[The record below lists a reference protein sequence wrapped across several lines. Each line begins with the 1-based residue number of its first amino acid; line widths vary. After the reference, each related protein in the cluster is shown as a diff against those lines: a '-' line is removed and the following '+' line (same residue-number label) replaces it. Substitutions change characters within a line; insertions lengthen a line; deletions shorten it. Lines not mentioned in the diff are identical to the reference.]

1 MKTIYKFCGKW
12 RSAEGRLLPTGRKNV
27 ESGMRNVC
35 CRVFYLLLTSFSPLL
50 LFTSCID
57 EYEADISAE
66 DSNLLVVEGTI
77 CSAEL
82 NKFYL
87 SRTQDIKATHAPR
100 MVTGASVSVHG
111 SDGSEYKAQAT
122 DDYYACWIDQL
133 EPDVK
138 YYLHIE
144 ADGEVYES
152 EPQLPI
158 RTEKIASVVG
168 AQDTPDR
175 HIDVLVTPDAPFDAS
190 KTNYY
195 TWSYIETWE
204 VHPEYTTYVYFDT
217 NTMQKV
223 DSMGIFP
230 ERGWRNALGTN
241 ILVEAS
247 THYEDQHIQRIKLYD
262 FDNGDERLF
271 FKYSGLVQQRAI
283 SKEEYEYECA
293 RRQASS
299 EMGGLFTPL
308 PSALPTNIHC
318 LTSRKSVIGFVG
330 CALNTAKYRFFFDSR
345 DFIVSRT
352 YKGDT
357 RVWLHDFTIDE
368 CLRMARQG
376 MYLCEWDDNRMNG
389 GGPLNTAWA
398 TKYQLDVRE
407 RGAYTEEP
415 DFWSLDEDVSY

>member
-1 MKTIYKFCGKW
+1 MKEKVCGSSKAW
-12 RSAEGRLLPTGRKNV
+12 GIKVLP
-27 ESGMRNVC
+27 
-35 CRVFYLLLTSFSPLL
+35 FYLFTFLL
-50 LFTSCID
+50 LIMSGCID

-77 CSAEL
+77 CSAEW

-87 SRTQDIKATHAPR
+87 SRTQDIKSSYGPR
-100 MVTGASVSVHG
+100 MVMGASVSVHG

-122 DDYYACWIDQL
+122 DDYYSCWIDQL
-133 EPDVK
+133 NPDVE

-152 EPQLPI
+152 EPQRPL
-158 RTEKIASVVG
+158 RTENIASVVG
-168 AQDTPDR
+168 VQNTPDS
-175 HIDVLVTPDAPFDAS
+175 HIDVLVTPDTPFDAD

-195 TWSYIETWE
+195 SWSYIETWE
-204 VHPEYTTYVYFDT
+204 VRPEYTTYVYFDT
-217 NTMQKV
+217 ERMMKV
-223 DSMGIFP
+223 DTLGMFP
-230 ERGWRNALGTN
+230 DRGWRNAIGSN

-247 THYEDQHIQRIKLYD
+247 SHYDGHHIQQLKLYD
-262 FDNGDERLF
+262 IDNSDERLF
-271 FKYSGLVQQRAI
+271 YKYSGLVQQRAI
-283 SKEEYEYECA
+283 SKDEYEYERA

-308 PSALPTNIHC
+308 PSALPSNIHC
-318 LTSRKSVIGFVG
+318 LTAHKSAIGFIG
-330 CALNTAKYRFFFDSR
+330 CALNTAKYRFFFYPR
-345 DFIVSRT
+345 DFSVNRT

-357 RVWLHDFTIDE
+357 RVWLKNCTENE
-368 CLRMARQG
+368 CLLMANQG

-398 TKYQLDVRE
+398 TIYQLDVRQ

-415 DFWSLDEDVSY
+415 DFWSLDN

>member
-1 MKTIYKFCGKW
+1 MKEKECGSSKAW
-12 RSAEGRLLPTGRKNV
+12 GIKVLP
-27 ESGMRNVC
+27 
-35 CRVFYLLLTSFSPLL
+35 FYFFTFLLLLL
-50 LFTSCID
+50 SGCID
-57 EYEADISAE
+57 EYDADIAAE

-87 SRTQDIKATHAPR
+87 SRTQDIKATHAPQ

-133 EPDVK
+133 DPDIA

-152 EPQLPI
+152 EPQRPL
-158 RTEKIASVVG
+158 RTEEIASVVG
-168 AQDTPDR
+168 VQNTPDSP
-175 HIDVLVTPDAPFDAS
+175 IDVLVTPDAPFDAN

-195 TWSYIETWE
+195 SWSYTETWE
-204 VHPEYTTYVYFDT
+204 VRPDYTTYVYFDVER
-217 NTMQKV
+217 MQKV
-223 DSMGIFP
+223 DTLGLFP
-230 ERGWRNALGTN
+230 ERGWKDALGSN

-247 THYEDQHIQRIKLYD
+247 THYAGQHIQKLKLYD
-262 FDNGDERLF
+262 IDNSNERIF
-271 FKYSGLVQQRAI
+271 YKYSGLVQQRAI
-283 SKEEYEYECA
+283 SKDEYEYECA

-308 PSALPTNIHC
+308 PSVPPTNIHC
-318 LTSRKSVIGFVG
+318 LTSHKSVIGFIG
-330 CALNTAKYRFFFDSR
+330 CSLNTAKYRFFFYPR
-345 DFIVSRT
+345 DFSVNHP
-352 YKGDT
+352 YYGDT
-357 RVWLHDFTIDE
+357 RVWLNDCNEEE
-368 CLRMARQG
+368 CARMAKQG
-376 MYLCEWDDNRMNG
+376 MFLCEWDDNRMNG

-398 TKYQLDVRE
+398 TGYQLDVRL

-415 DFWSLDEDVSY
+415 AYWESDEDVSD

>member
-1 MKTIYKFCGKW
+1 MMKQRKTLYFVLCLILGT
-12 RSAEGRLLPTGRKNV
+12 STLL
-27 ESGMRNVC
+27 
-35 CRVFYLLLTSFSPLL
+35 
-50 LFTSCID
+50 SCID

-87 SRTQDIKATHAPR
+87 SRTQDIKSFYGPR
-100 MVTGASVSVHG
+100 MVTGASVSIHG

-122 DDYYACWIDQL
+122 GDYYSCWIDHL
-133 EPDVK
+133 DPDVE

-144 ADGEVYES
+144 ADGDVYES
-152 EPQLPI
+152 EPQRPL

-168 AQDTPDR
+168 VQNTPDSN
-175 HIDVLVTPDAPFDAS
+175 IDVLVTPDAPFEAD

-195 TWSYIETWE
+195 SWSYIETWE
-204 VHPEYTTYVYFDT
+204 VHPEYTTYVYFDAERK
-217 NTMQKV
+217 QKV
-223 DSMGIFP
+223 DSIGIFP
-230 ERGWRNALGTN
+230 ERGWMDATDSN

-247 THYEDQHIQRIKLYD
+247 THYDSQHIQKLKLYD
-262 FDNGDERLF
+262 IDNSDERLY

-283 SKEEYEYECA
+283 SKDEYEYECA
-293 RRQASS
+293 LRQASS

-318 LTSRKSVIGFVG
+318 LTSHKSVIGFVG
-330 CALNTAKYRFFFDSR
+330 CALNTAKYRFFFHPS
-345 DFIVSRT
+345 DFSVNRI

-357 RVWLHDFTIDE
+357 RVWLNDCTIEE

-376 MYLCEWDDNRMNG
+376 LYLCEWEDNRMNG

-398 TKYQLDVRE
+398 TRYQLDVRK

>member
-1 MKTIYKFCGKW
+1 MKYI
-12 RSAEGRLLPTGRKNV
+12 P
-27 ESGMRNVC
+27 
-35 CRVFYLLLTSFSPLL
+35 FYLFTFLLLTLSG
-50 LFTSCID
+50 CID
-57 EYEADISAE
+57 EYDADISAE
-66 DSNLLVVEGTI
+66 DTNLLVVEGTI

-87 SRTQDIKATHAPR
+87 SRTQDMKAYHAPR

-133 EPDVK
+133 NPDVA

-152 EPQLPI
+152 EPQLPL

-168 AQDTPDR
+168 VQNTPDS
-175 HIDVLVTPDAPFDAS
+175 HIDVLVTSEAPFEAD

-195 TWSYIETWE
+195 SWSYTETWE

-217 NTMQKV
+217 ERMQKV
-223 DSMGIFP
+223 DTIGMFP
-230 ERGWRNALGTN
+230 ERGWRNAIGAD

-247 THYEDQHIQRIKLYD
+247 THYDGQRIQQLKLYD
-262 FDNGDERLF
+262 IDNSDERLYY
-271 FKYSGLVQQRAI
+271 KYSGLVQQRAI
-283 SKEEYEYECA
+283 SKDEYEYEYERA
-293 RRQASS
+293 LRQASS

-308 PSALPTNIHC
+308 PSVLPSNIHC
-318 LTSRKSVIGFVG
+318 LTSHKSVIGYVG
-330 CALNTAKYRFFFDSR
+330 CALNTAKYRFFFDPR
-345 DFIVSRT
+345 DFSVNRA

-357 RVWLHDFTIDE
+357 RVWLKNCTIAE
-368 CLRMARQG
+368 CLRMADQG
-376 MYLCEWDDNRMNG
+376 MYLCEWEDNRMNG

-398 TKYQLDVRE
+398 TKYQLDVRQ
-407 RGAYTEEP
+407 RGAYIEEP
-415 DFWSLDEDVSY
+415 DFWSLDENVSY

>member
-1 MKTIYKFCGKW
+1 MK
-12 RSAEGRLLPTGRKNV
+12 RLLYNLT
-27 ESGMRNVC
+27 C
-35 CRVFYLLLTSFSPLL
+35 LVFGASALV
-50 LFTSCID
+50 SCVD

-87 SRTQDIKATHAPR
+87 SRTQDIKDSHAPR
-100 MVTGASVSVHG
+100 MVTGASVSVRG
-111 SDGSEYKAQAT
+111 SDGSEYKAHAT
-122 DDYYACWIDQL
+122 DNYYSCWIDQL
-133 EPDVK
+133 DSDVA

-144 ADGEVYES
+144 TDGEVYES
-152 EPQLPI
+152 EPQQPLH
-158 RTEKIASVVG
+158 TEKIASVVG
-168 AQDTPDR
+168 VQNTPDSN
-175 HIDVLVTPDAPFDAS
+175 IDVLVTPDAPFDAD

-217 NTMQKV
+217 NTAQKV
-223 DSMGIFP
+223 DTIGMFP
-230 ERGWRNALGTN
+230 ERGWRNAIGSN

-247 THYEDQHIQRIKLYD
+247 THYNGQHIQRLKLYD
-262 FDNGDERLF
+262 FENSSERLF

-308 PSALPTNIHC
+308 PSVLPTNIRC
-318 LTSRKSVIGFVG
+318 LTSHKSVIGFIG

-345 DFIVSRT
+345 DFSVNRT

-357 RVWLHDFTIDE
+357 RVWLNDCTIED

-376 MYLCEWDDNRMNG
+376 MYLCEWDDNNRTNG

-398 TKYQLDVRE
+398 TKLQLDVRQ

-415 DFWSLDEDVSY
+415 DFWSLNEDYSY

>member
-1 MKTIYKFCGKW
+1 MTPYFVLCLVLVT
-12 RSAEGRLLPTGRKNV
+12 SALL
-27 ESGMRNVC
+27 
-35 CRVFYLLLTSFSPLL
+35 
-50 LFTSCID
+50 SCVD
-57 EYEADISAE
+57 EYEADIHEE

-87 SRTQDIKATHAPR
+87 SYTQDIRSSHEPR

-122 DDYYACWIDQL
+122 EDYYSCWIDHL
-133 EPDVK
+133 DPDVE

-152 EPQLPI
+152 EPQRPL

-168 AQDTPDR
+168 VQNTPDSN
-175 HIDVLVTPDAPFDAS
+175 IDVLVTPDAPFDTD

-195 TWSYIETWE
+195 SWSYIETWE
-204 VHPEYTTYVYFDT
+204 VHPEHTTYVYFDT
-217 NTMQKV
+217 ERKTKV
-223 DSMGIFP
+223 DTIGMFP
-230 ERGWRNALGTN
+230 ERGWKNAIGSN

-247 THYEDQHIQRIKLYD
+247 NHYDSQHIQKLKLYD
-262 FDNGDERLF
+262 IDHSNERLYY
-271 FKYSGLVQQRAI
+271 KYSGLVQQRAI
-283 SKEEYEYECA
+283 TKAEYEYELA
-293 RRQASS
+293 QRQATS

-308 PSALPTNIHC
+308 PSVLPTNIHC
-318 LTSRKSVIGFVG
+318 LTSHKSVIGFIG
-330 CALNTAKYRFFFDSR
+330 CSLNTAKYRFFFYPHKFS
-345 DFIVSRT
+345 VNHP

-357 RVWLHDFTIDE
+357 RIWLKDCNIED
-368 CLRMARQG
+368 CLRMALQG
-376 MYLCEWDDNRMNG
+376 MFLCEWEDNRMMG

-398 TKYQLDVRE
+398 TEYQLDIRL

-415 DFWSLDEDVSY
+415 EFWSLDENVK

>member
-1 MKTIYKFCGKW
+1 MKYN
-12 RSAEGRLLPTGRKNV
+12 P
-27 ESGMRNVC
+27 
-35 CRVFYLLLTSFSPLL
+35 FYLLSFLL
-50 LFTSCID
+50 LTLSGCID
-57 EYEADISAE
+57 EYDADIAAE

-87 SRTQDIKATHAPR
+87 SRTQDIKATYGPR

-111 SDGSEYKAQAT
+111 SDGSEYKAQPT

-133 EPDVK
+133 DPDVE

-144 ADGEVYES
+144 ADDEVYES
-152 EPQLPI
+152 EPQLPL
-158 RTEKIASVVG
+158 RTEKIARVEGS
-168 AQDTPDR
+168 QPTPDSN
-175 HIDVLVTPDAPFDAS
+175 IDVLVTPEAPFDAS

-195 TWSYIETWE
+195 TWSYVETWE
-204 VHPEYTTYVYFDT
+204 VHPDYTTYVYFDV

-223 DSMGIFP
+223 DSLHLFP

-247 THYEDQHIQRIKLYD
+247 THYDGQHIQKLKLYD
-262 FDNGDERLF
+262 FENSNERLF

-308 PSALPTNIHC
+308 PSALPTNIRC
-318 LTSRKSVIGFVG
+318 LTSSKSVIGFVG
-330 CALNTAKYRFFFDSR
+330 CALNTAKYRFFLDPR
-345 DFIVSRT
+345 DFSLNHP
-352 YKGDT
+352 YQGDK
-357 RVWLHDFTIDE
+357 RIWLNDCTIDD
-368 CLRMARQG
+368 CVRMARQG
-376 MYLCEWDDNRMNG
+376 LWLCEWDDNRMNG

-415 DFWSLDEDVSY
+415 DYWSLNEDYSY

>member
-1 MKTIYKFCGKW
+1 MKTMINNING
-12 RSAEGRLLPTGRKNV
+12 
-27 ESGMRNVC
+27 VC
-35 CRVFYLLLTSFSPLL
+35 CRVFYLLLLSFIPSL
-50 LFTSCID
+50 LFTSCVD

-87 SRTQDIKATHAPR
+87 SRTQDIKSSYGPR

-111 SDGSEYKAQAT
+111 SDGSEYKAQAV
-122 DDYYACWIDQL
+122 DDYYSCRIDQL
-133 EPDVK
+133 DPDVA

-152 EPQLPI
+152 EPQRPL

-168 AQDTPDR
+168 VQNTPDSY
-175 HIDVLVTPDAPFDAS
+175 IDVLVTPDTPFDAG

-195 TWSYIETWE
+195 SWSYIETWE
-204 VHPEYTTYVYFDT
+204 VHPEHTTYVYFDKER
-217 NTMQKV
+217 MQKV
-223 DSMGIFP
+223 DTVGMFP
-230 ERGWRNALGTN
+230 ERGWKNAIGSS

-247 THYEDQHIQRIKLYD
+247 THYAGQRIQKLKLYD
-262 FDNGDERLF
+262 IDNSDERLY

-283 SKEEYEYECA
+283 SKDEYEYERA

-308 PSALPTNIHC
+308 PSVLPTNIHC
-318 LTSRKSVIGFVG
+318 LTSHKSVIGFIG
-330 CALNTAKYRFFFDSR
+330 CSLNTAKYRFFFDPR
-345 DFIVSRT
+345 DFSVNRT

-357 RVWLHDFTIDE
+357 RIWLNDCTEKE
-368 CLRMARQG
+368 CLRMANQG

-398 TKYQLDVRE
+398 TKSQLDVRE
-407 RGAYTEEP
+407 KGAYTVEP
-415 DFWSLDEDVSY
+415 DFWSLNENYSY

>member
-1 MKTIYKFCGKW
+1 MMKQ
-12 RSAEGRLLPTGRKNV
+12 RKTLYYV
-27 ESGMRNVC
+27 LCLIFGTFALS
-35 CRVFYLLLTSFSPLL
+35 
-50 LFTSCID
+50 SCID

-87 SRTQDIKATHAPR
+87 SRTQDLKSSYGPR

-111 SDGSEYKAQAT
+111 SDGSVFNAQAT
-122 DDYYACWIDQL
+122 DDYYSCFIDQL
-133 EPDVK
+133 NPDVK

-152 EPQLPI
+152 EPQLPL

-168 AQDTPDR
+168 VQNSPNSN
-175 HIDVLVTPDAPFDAS
+175 IDVLVNPDAPFEAG

-195 TWSYIETWE
+195 TWSYLETWE
-204 VHPEYTTYVYFDT
+204 VHPDYTTSVYFDVET
-217 NTMQKV
+217 REKV
-223 DSMGIFP
+223 DTMGLFP
-230 ERGWRNALGTN
+230 ERGWKDAIGQK

-247 THYEDQHIQRIKLYD
+247 THYDSQHIQGLKLYD
-262 FDNGDERLF
+262 IGNSDERMYY
-271 FKYSGLVQQRAI
+271 KYSGLVQQRAI
-283 SKEEYEYECA
+283 SKEEYEYELA

-318 LTSRKSVIGFVG
+318 LTSKKSVIGFIG
-330 CALNTAKYRFFFDSR
+330 CSMNLAKYRFFLYPK
-345 DFIVSRT
+345 DFSVNRPNGIDRRIWIE
-352 YKGDT
+352 DT
-357 RVWLHDFTIDE
+357 SIEDCV
-368 CLRMARQG
+368 RMAHQDL
-376 MYLCEWDDNRMNG
+376 YLCVWDDSSMMG
-389 GGPLNTAWA
+389 GGPLRTAWA
-398 TKYQLDVRE
+398 TKYQLDVRV

-415 DFWSLDEDVSY
+415 YFWSLDHNISY

>member
-1 MKTIYKFCGKW
+1 MK
-12 RSAEGRLLPTGRKNV
+12 RLLYNLIFLVLG
-27 ESGMRNVC
+27 
-35 CRVFYLLLTSFSPLL
+35 TSTVL
-50 LFTSCID
+50 SCID

-87 SRTQDIKATHAPR
+87 SRTQDIKSSHAPR
-100 MVTGASVSVHG
+100 MVTGASVSVRG

-122 DDYYACWIDQL
+122 DDYYSCWIDHL
-133 EPDVK
+133 NPDVA

-144 ADGEVYES
+144 TDGEVYES
-152 EPQLPI
+152 EPQQPL

-168 AQDTPDR
+168 VQNTPDSN
-175 HIDVLVTPDAPFDAS
+175 IDVLVTPDTPFDAS

-217 NTMQKV
+217 NTAQKV
-223 DSMGIFP
+223 DTIGMFP
-230 ERGWRNALGTN
+230 ERGWRNAIGSN

-247 THYEDQHIQRIKLYD
+247 THYEGQHIQKLKLYD
-262 FDNGDERLF
+262 FENSSERLF

-308 PSALPTNIHC
+308 PSVLPTNIHC
-318 LTSRKSVIGFVG
+318 LTSRKSVIGFIG
-330 CALNTAKYRFFFDSR
+330 CALNTSKYRFFFDSR
-345 DFIVSRT
+345 DFSVNRI

-357 RVWLHDFTIDE
+357 RVWLNDCTIED
-368 CLRMARQG
+368 CVRMARQG
-376 MYLCEWDDNRMNG
+376 MWLCEWDDNRMNG

-415 DFWSLDEDVSY
+415 DYWSLDEDVSY

>member
-1 MKTIYKFCGKW
+1 MKTKI
-12 RSAEGRLLPTGRKNV
+12 L
-27 ESGMRNVC
+27 
-35 CRVFYLLLTSFSPLL
+35 FYLLLLTFPPSL
-50 LFTSCID
+50 LFTSCVD

-66 DSNLLVVEGTI
+66 DSNLLVVEGSI

-87 SRTQDIKATHAPR
+87 SYTQDLKSTHAPI

-122 DDYYACWIDQL
+122 DDYYACLIEEL
-133 EPDVK
+133 NPDVA

-152 EPQLPI
+152 EPQRPL

-168 AQDTPDR
+168 VQDTPDR

-195 TWSYIETWE
+195 SWSYIETWE
-204 VHPEYTTYVYFDT
+204 VHPEYTTYVYFDIDRR
-217 NTMQKV
+217 QKV
-223 DSMGIFP
+223 DSIGIFP
-230 ERGWRNALGTN
+230 ERGWRNAIGSSN
-241 ILVEAS
+241 MVETS
-247 THYEDQHIQRIKLYD
+247 THYDSQHIQQLKLYD
-262 FDNGDERLF
+262 IDNSDERLYY
-271 FKYSGLVQQRAI
+271 KYSGLVQQRAI
-283 SKEEYEYECA
+283 TKDEYEYELA
-293 RRQASS
+293 LRQASS

-308 PSALPTNIHC
+308 PSVPPTNIHC
-318 LTSRKSVIGFVG
+318 LTSHKSVIGFIG
-330 CALNTAKYRFFFDSR
+330 CSLNTAKYRFFFHPR
-345 DFIVSRT
+345 DFSI
-352 YKGDT
+352 YHPNKGDT
-357 RVWLHDFTIDE
+357 RVWLKDCSIEE
-368 CLRMARQG
+368 CVRIARQG
-376 MYLCEWDDNRMNG
+376 MYLCEWEDNRMNG

-398 TKYQLDVRE
+398 TRYQLDVRQ

>member
-1 MKTIYKFCGKW
+1 MKYI
-12 RSAEGRLLPTGRKNV
+12 P
-27 ESGMRNVC
+27 
-35 CRVFYLLLTSFSPLL
+35 FYLFTFL
-50 LFTSCID
+50 LFALSGCVD
-57 EYEADISAE
+57 EYEADIAAE

-144 ADGEVYES
+144 
-152 EPQLPI
+152 
-158 RTEKIASVVG
+158 KIASVVG
-168 AQDTPDR
+168 VQDTPDR
-175 HIDVLVTPDAPFDAS
+175 HIDVLVTPDVPFDAN

-195 TWSYIETWE
+195 SWSYIETWE

-217 NTMQKV
+217 NTRQKV
-223 DSMGIFP
+223 DSIGMFP

-247 THYEDQHIQRIKLYD
+247 THYEGQHIQGIKLYD
-262 FDNGDERLF
+262 FDNSDERLF

-308 PSALPTNIHC
+308 PSALPTNIRC

-330 CALNTAKYRFFFDSR
+330 CALNTAKYRFFFDPR
-345 DFIVSRT
+345 DFYVSRT

-357 RVWLHDFTIDE
+357 RVWLNDCNLND
-368 CLRMARQG
+368 CVRMVNQG
-376 MYLCEWDDNRMNG
+376 MFLCEWDDNRMNG

-415 DFWSLDEDVSY
+415 DYWSLDEDVSY

>member
-1 MKTIYKFCGKW
+1 MMKQ
-12 RSAEGRLLPTGRKNV
+12 RKTLYYV
-27 ESGMRNVC
+27 LCLIFGTFALS
-35 CRVFYLLLTSFSPLL
+35 
-50 LFTSCID
+50 SCID

-77 CSAEL
+77 CSAEW

-87 SRTQDIKATHAPR
+87 SRTQDIKSSYGPR

-122 DDYYACWIDQL
+122 DDYYSCWIDQL
-133 EPDVK
+133 NPDVE

-152 EPQLPI
+152 EPQRPL
-158 RTEKIASVVG
+158 RTENIASVVG
-168 AQDTPDR
+168 VQNTPDS
-175 HIDVLVTPDAPFDAS
+175 HIDVLVTPDTPFDAD

-195 TWSYIETWE
+195 SWSYIETWE
-204 VHPEYTTYVYFDT
+204 VRPEYTTYVYFDT
-217 NTMQKV
+217 ERMMKV
-223 DSMGIFP
+223 DTLGMFP
-230 ERGWRNALGTN
+230 DRGWRNAIGSN

-247 THYEDQHIQRIKLYD
+247 THYDGHHIQQLKLYD
-262 FDNGDERLF
+262 IDNSDERLF
-271 FKYSGLVQQRAI
+271 YKYSGLVQQRAI
-283 SKEEYEYECA
+283 SKDEYEYERA

-308 PSALPTNIHC
+308 PSALPSNIHC
-318 LTSRKSVIGFVG
+318 LTAHKSAIGFIG

-345 DFIVSRT
+345 DFSVNRT

-357 RVWLHDFTIDE
+357 RVWLKNCTE
-368 CLRMARQG
+368 ETCLRMALQG

-398 TKYQLDVRE
+398 TIYQLDVRQ

-415 DFWSLDEDVSY
+415 DFWSLDN

>member
-1 MKTIYKFCGKW
+1 M
-12 RSAEGRLLPTGRKNV
+12 S
-27 ESGMRNVC
+27 
-35 CRVFYLLLTSFSPLL
+35 
-50 LFTSCID
+50 
-57 EYEADISAE
+57 
-66 DSNLLVVEGTI
+66 
-77 CSAEL
+77 
-82 NKFYL
+82 
-87 SRTQDIKATHAPR
+87 
-100 MVTGASVSVHG
+100 
-111 SDGSEYKAQAT
+111 
-122 DDYYACWIDQL
+122 
-133 EPDVK
+133 
-138 YYLHIE
+138 LHIE

-152 EPQLPI
+152 EPQLPL

-168 AQDTPDR
+168 VQDTPDR

-195 TWSYIETWE
+195 SWSYIETWE

-217 NTMQKV
+217 NTRQKV
-223 DSMGIFP
+223 DSIGMFP

-247 THYEDQHIQRIKLYD
+247 THYEGQHIQGIKLYD
-262 FDNGDERLF
+262 FDNSDERLF

-308 PSALPTNIHC
+308 PSALPTNIRC

-345 DFIVSRT
+345 DFIVNRT

-357 RVWLHDFTIDE
+357 RVWLNDCTIDE
-368 CLRMARQG
+368 CMRMARQG

-415 DFWSLDEDVSY
+415 DYWSLDEDVSY

>member
-1 MKTIYKFCGKW
+1 MLCLILGT
-12 RSAEGRLLPTGRKNV
+12 STLL
-27 ESGMRNVC
+27 
-35 CRVFYLLLTSFSPLL
+35 
-50 LFTSCID
+50 SCID
-57 EYEADISAE
+57 EYEADIAAE

-87 SRTQDIKATHAPR
+87 SRTQDINATHAPR

-111 SDGSEYKAQAT
+111 SDGSVYKAQAT
-122 DDYYACWIDQL
+122 DDYYSCWIDQL
-133 EPDVK
+133 DPDVA

-152 EPQLPI
+152 EPQRPL
-158 RTEKIASVVG
+158 RTEEIASVVG
-168 AQDTPDR
+168 VQNSPDSP
-175 HIDVLVTPDAPFDAS
+175 IDVLVTPDAPFDAD

-195 TWSYIETWE
+195 SWSYTETWE
-204 VHPEYTTYVYFDT
+204 VHPDYTTYVYFDIER
-217 NTMQKV
+217 MQKV
-223 DSMGIFP
+223 DTLGLFP
-230 ERGWRNALGTN
+230 ERGWKDALGSN

-247 THYEDQHIQRIKLYD
+247 THYASQHIQKLKLYD
-262 FDNGDERLF
+262 IDNSNERIF
-271 FKYSGLVQQRAI
+271 YKYSGLVQQRAI
-283 SKEEYEYECA
+283 SKDEYEYECA

-318 LTSRKSVIGFVG
+318 LTSGKSVIGFVG
-330 CALNTAKYRFFFDSR
+330 CALNVAKYRFFFYPR
-345 DFIVSRT
+345 DFTVNHP
-352 YKGDT
+352 YKGDK
-357 RVWLHDFTIDE
+357 RVWLNDCSIDD
-368 CLRMARQG
+368 CVRMARQG

-398 TKYQLDVRE
+398 TKLQLDVRE

-415 DFWSLDEDVSY
+415 DFWSLDDN